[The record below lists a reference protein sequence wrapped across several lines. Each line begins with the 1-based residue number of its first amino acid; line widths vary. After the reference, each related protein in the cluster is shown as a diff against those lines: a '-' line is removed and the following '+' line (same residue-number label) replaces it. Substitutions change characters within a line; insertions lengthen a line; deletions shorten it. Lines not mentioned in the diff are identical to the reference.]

1 MRIRVFPTLIL
12 LITVEWSLTMRAP
25 LSVALAAAV
34 LLMGSVLILLAI
46 VLMFTNAVE
55 SYRIAGKPL
64 SGIVNARLFAYGVLP
79 VCFSLLGVIT
89 SVGLLGLREW
99 ARKMAIFLSVGPM
112 TICGLLLLLRP
123 AAIFPPDAGAKYA
136 ILAVGDLGIVVYACM
151 FVILVPVSV
160 WWLVLFTRESVRS
173 QFRSQKT
180 L

>member
-1 MRIRVFPTLIL
+1 
-12 LITVEWSLTMRAP
+12 
-25 LSVALAAAV
+25 
-34 LLMGSVLILLAI
+34 MGSVLILLATVWI
-46 VLMFTNAVE
+46 FTDAAE
-55 SYRIAGKPL
+55 SYRDAGQPL

-123 AAIFPPDAGAKYA
+123 EAIFPPDAGAKYA

-151 FVILVPVSV
+151 FVILIPVSV
-160 WWLVLFTRESVRS
+160 WWLILFTRESVRS
-173 QFRSQKT
+173 QFRSQKA